1 MASSFTEQRRQSRRR
16 LEQSVS
22 FYSNGNWEL
31 RTHAVGRT
39 RNVSTQGMCIRT
51 SRDHMPEADA
61 SLTILLIPLTESS
74 LIASD
79 TAIRIKGRVA
89 WINRDTG
96 QFGVCFT

>member
-1 MASSFTEQRRQSRRR
+1 
-16 LEQSVS
+16 
-22 FYSNGNWEL
+22 
-31 RTHAVGRT
+31 
-39 RNVSTQGMCIRT
+39 
-51 SRDHMPEADA
+51 MPEADA